1 MRTCVVPP
9 KLAIGFADG
18 MAEPYSRSP
27 SGLRHWIK
35 GQPLWRGCQLG
46 ALLAGPAFYTAGMS
60 EDTRP
65 GEEEAQHDELP
76 ALPRH
81 LSALIGSLRG
91 PADLGRN
98 HDKYLTYADREEAG
112 GAASA

>member
-1 MRTCVVPP
+1 MMGNLCSHSVWC
-9 KLAIGFADG
+9 LCLL
-18 MAEPYSRSP
+18 RSP
-27 SGLRHWIK
+27 AS
-35 GQPLWRGCQLG
+35 
-46 ALLAGPAFYTAGMS
+46 YTADMS
-60 EDTRP
+60 EDKSR
-65 GEEEAQHDELP
+65 GEDEAEREELP

-98 HDKYLTYADREEAG
+98 HDKYLTYNDREDAG

>member
-1 MRTCVVPP
+1 MS
-9 KLAIGFADG
+9 A
-18 MAEPYSRSP
+18 AEASRGVDVKISP
-27 SGLRHWIK
+27 VRA
-35 GQPLWRGCQLG
+35 GQPQYKGNLG
-46 ALLAGPAFYTAGMS
+46 GAGVVLAPFRMSAFYTAGMS

-65 GEEEAQHDELP
+65 GEDEPQHEELP

-98 HDKYLTYADREEAG
+98 HDKYLTYNDREEAG
-112 GAASA
+112 RAASA

>member
-1 MRTCVVPP
+1 MLCGTGVC
-9 KLAIGFADG
+9 L
-18 MAEPYSRSP
+18 SRSG
-27 SGLRHWIK
+27 SL
-35 GQPLWRGCQLG
+35 
-46 ALLAGPAFYTAGMS
+46 AFYTAGMS
-60 EDTRP
+60 EDKRP
-65 GEEEAQHDELP
+65 GEDEPQHEELP

>member
-1 MRTCVVPP
+1 
-9 KLAIGFADG
+9 
-18 MAEPYSRSP
+18 
-27 SGLRHWIK
+27 
-35 GQPLWRGCQLG
+35 
-46 ALLAGPAFYTAGMS
+46 MS
-60 EDTRP
+60 EDKSR
-65 GEEEAQHDELP
+65 GEDEAEHEELP

-98 HDKYLTYADREEAG
+98 HDKYLTYDDREDSG

>member
-1 MRTCVVPP
+1 MSKDVPP
-9 KLAIGFADG
+9 RDDV
-18 MAEPYSRSP
+18 AE
-27 SGLRHWIK
+27 
-35 GQPLWRGCQLG
+35 
-46 ALLAGPAFYTAGMS
+46 
-60 EDTRP
+60 EDK
-65 GEEEAQHDELP
+65 AP

-98 HDKYLTYADREEAG
+98 HDKYLTYIDREEAD

>member
-1 MRTCVVPP
+1 MAWRRRTLQRGLCGLYTGSMTEDMRP
-9 KLAIGFADG
+9 ADDT
-18 MAEPYSRSP
+18 AEPEKR
-27 SGLRHWIK
+27 
-35 GQPLWRGCQLG
+35 
-46 ALLAGPAFYTAGMS
+46 
-60 EDTRP
+60 
-65 GEEEAQHDELP
+65 P

>member
-1 MRTCVVPP
+1 MCLSAAP
-9 KLAIGFADG
+9 
-18 MAEPYSRSP
+18 
-27 SGLRHWIK
+27 
-35 GQPLWRGCQLG
+35 
-46 ALLAGPAFYTAGMS
+46 ALYTAGMT
-60 EDTRP
+60 EDLRR
-65 GEEEAQHDELP
+65 GDETAEPEKLP

-98 HDKYLTYADREEAG
+98 HDKYLTYPDRQEAG

>member
-1 MRTCVVPP
+1 
-9 KLAIGFADG
+9 
-18 MAEPYSRSP
+18 
-27 SGLRHWIK
+27 
-35 GQPLWRGCQLG
+35 
-46 ALLAGPAFYTAGMS
+46 MS
-60 EDTRP
+60 EDMRP
-65 GEEEAQHDELP
+65 GEESAAGEELP

-91 PADLGRN
+91 PADLGLN

>member
-1 MRTCVVPP
+1 MT
-9 KLAIGFADG
+9 K
-18 MAEPYSRSP
+18 
-27 SGLRHWIK
+27 
-35 GQPLWRGCQLG
+35 
-46 ALLAGPAFYTAGMS
+46 
-60 EDTRP
+60 DTRP
-65 GEEEAQHDELP
+65 GDETAEPEKPP

-98 HDKYLTYADREEAG
+98 HDKYLTYADGEEAG

>member
-1 MRTCVVPP
+1 MCPFR
-9 KLAIGFADG
+9 L
-18 MAEPYSRSP
+18 S
-27 SGLRHWIK
+27 
-35 GQPLWRGCQLG
+35 
-46 ALLAGPAFYTAGMS
+46 AFYTADMS

-65 GEEEAQHDELP
+65 DEGEAQHEEVP

-98 HDKYLTYADREEAG
+98 HDKYLTYDDREDAG
-112 GAASA
+112 GVASA

>member
-1 MRTCVVPP
+1 
-9 KLAIGFADG
+9 
-18 MAEPYSRSP
+18 
-27 SGLRHWIK
+27 
-35 GQPLWRGCQLG
+35 
-46 ALLAGPAFYTAGMS
+46 MS
-60 EDTRP
+60 EDARP
-65 GEEEAQHDELP
+65 GEEEARHEEPP

-98 HDKYLTYADREEAG
+98 HDKYLTYADREDAG

>member
-1 MRTCVVPP
+1 MTTT
-9 KLAIGFADG
+9 
-18 MAEPYSRSP
+18 AEPE
-27 SGLRHWIK
+27 K
-35 GQPLWRGCQLG
+35 
-46 ALLAGPAFYTAGMS
+46 
-60 EDTRP
+60 
-65 GEEEAQHDELP
+65 LP

>member
-1 MRTCVVPP
+1 MV
-9 KLAIGFADG
+9 LAPF
-18 MAEPYSRSP
+18 R
-27 SGLRHWIK
+27 L
-35 GQPLWRGCQLG
+35 
-46 ALLAGPAFYTAGMS
+46 PAFYTAGTS
-60 EDTRP
+60 EGTRT
-65 GEEEAQHDELP
+65 GEDEAQYEERP

-112 GAASA
+112 GAGTA

>member
-1 MRTCVVPP
+1 MRGPAQP
-9 KLAIGFADG
+9 LRSAFAG
-18 MAEPYSRSP
+18 GTAGPYSRFP

-35 GQPLWRGCQLG
+35 GQPLWRGCRAC
-46 ALLAGPAFYTAGMS
+46 ALPAGPAFYTAGMS

-65 GEEEAQHDELP
+65 GEEEAQHEELP

>member
-1 MRTCVVPP
+1 M
-9 KLAIGFADG
+9 
-18 MAEPYSRSP
+18 
-27 SGLRHWIK
+27 
-35 GQPLWRGCQLG
+35 WRGCRAC
-46 ALLAGPAFYTAGMS
+46 ALPAGPAFYTAGMS

-65 GEEEAQHDELP
+65 GEEEAQHEELP